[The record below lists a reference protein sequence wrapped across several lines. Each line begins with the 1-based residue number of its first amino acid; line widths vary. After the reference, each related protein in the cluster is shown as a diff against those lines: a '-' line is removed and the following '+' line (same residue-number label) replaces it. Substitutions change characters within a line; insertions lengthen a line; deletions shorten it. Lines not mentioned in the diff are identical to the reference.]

1 MPLYHE
7 GRILAVIGITGVPD
21 QIRKYAYLAERITN
35 LLIRE
40 QELNQYSR
48 READKNIL
56 FFSL

>member
-1 MPLYHE
+1 MKDVFLLLSELP
-7 GRILAVIGITGVPD
+7 VFPD

-48 READKNIL
+48 READKKHFVL
-56 FFSL
+56 QL